1 MNRVHFF
8 IYTIFVSQTIK
19 QLVEDED
26 CAAYYVD
33 SEARK

>member
-1 MNRVHFF
+1 MDRVHFF
-8 IYTIFVSQTIK
+8 HLYHFVSQTIK
-19 QLVEDED
+19 ELVEDED